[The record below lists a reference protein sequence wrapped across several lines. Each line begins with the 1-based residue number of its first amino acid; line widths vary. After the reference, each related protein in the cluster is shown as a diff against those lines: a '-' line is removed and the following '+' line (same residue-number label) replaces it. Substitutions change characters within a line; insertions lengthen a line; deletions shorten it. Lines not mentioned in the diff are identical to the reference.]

1 VYHVAINKRGKRG
14 ASELEAAYD
23 WIRAHKSFMEDRATL
38 NRAAASIAWK
48 KKRKGPAS
56 DIAAEVQ
63 RLTTSITAGGR
74 GYESNPPP
82 ATGSTLVEN
91 ENSTLEWVKTDTGGA
106 AATADERILR
116 MMTGAGMGG
125 IPNHYQGDEANAN
138 LATATAMELPLL
150 KTYEDWQALLAE
162 VIKDI
167 LEFLLATAEEAGR
180 IGPRDDSRR
189 YAERVTTP
197 QEVMAADDQL
207 AEAEPIAGNL
217 TMIPRQTPVP
227 VSVGGNEPVDTT
239 KPVDWYIDV
248 DFPPIVEKNLDTYT
262 QAMKEFYAILP
273 GSNLESQKLVIE
285 MFLNALGT
293 NDVDQVM
300 ERLFPA
306 NMAAVP
312 VAQQQ
317 SNQAQQIAKAVAQ
330 LMASGGQGQPPQG
343 GPNPNANTPPPAD
356 NEPMRESDPDLTPLA
371 QYRVRRLIRAAEE
384 AVSGDT
390 AATG

>member
-1 VYHVAINKRGKRG
+1 
-14 ASELEAAYD
+14 
-23 WIRAHKSFMEDRATL
+23 
-38 NRAAASIAWK
+38 
-48 KKRKGPAS
+48 
-56 DIAAEVQ
+56 
-63 RLTTSITAGGR
+63 
-74 GYESNPPP
+74 
-82 ATGSTLVEN
+82 
-91 ENSTLEWVKTDTGGA
+91 
-106 AATADERILR
+106 
-116 MMTGAGMGG
+116 
-125 IPNHYQGDEANAN
+125 
-138 LATATAMELPLL
+138 
-150 KTYEDWQALLAE
+150 
-162 VIKDI
+162 
-167 LEFLLATAEEAGR
+167 
-180 IGPRDDSRR
+180 
-189 YAERVTTP
+189 
-197 QEVMAADDQL
+197 
-207 AEAEPIAGNL
+207 
-217 TMIPRQTPVP
+217 
-227 VSVGGNEPVDTT
+227 
-239 KPVDWYIDV
+239 
-248 DFPPIVEKNLDTYT
+248 
-262 QAMKEFYAILP
+262 MKEFYAILP